1 MAAST
6 DKKTV
11 GIITNVQR
19 MSVHDGP
26 GIRTTV
32 FMKGCPLH
40 CIWCHNPETQSARV
54 QLAYHANRCK
64 GCGVCAEHCPSGAIS
79 LSSDGKIKRDA
90 SKCVLC
96 MRCTEVCPWLAWE
109 KYGKEITSAELCA
122 LLAKDKEYYKQ
133 SGGGVTF
140 SGGEPLSQHRFV
152 THCAAELRTMGIHTA
167 VETSCFGDSEALAEM
182 ASVTELFMVDIKNMD
197 DARHLEQTGGHVQP
211 VLSNLCLLSSLG
223 ASVLIRIPI
232 VKGFND
238 SDENIENTARFL
250 LENTV
255 FRRVELL
262 RMHKLA
268 ESKYTALGRDYAA
281 MRLDVPDM
289 DTVMHSAEILKR
301 HGIEVIY
308 GGNVI

>member
-1 MAAST
+1 MSAST
-6 DKKTV
+6 VNDSV

-40 CIWCHNPETQSARV
+40 CIWCHNPETQSVRV
-54 QLAYHANRCK
+54 QLAYHSNRCK
-64 GCGVCAEHCPSGAIS
+64 GCGVCAEHCKSGAIL

-109 KYGKEITSAELCA
+109 KYGKEITAAELCA
-122 LLAKDKEYYKQ
+122 LLARDKEYYKQ

-140 SGGEPLSQHRFV
+140 SGGEPLTQHRFV
-152 THCAAELRTMGIHTA
+152 TRCAAELRAMGIHTA
-167 VETSCFGDSEALAEM
+167 VETSCFGDSDALAEM
-182 ASVTELFMVDIKNMD
+182 AKVTELFMVDIKNMD
-197 DARHLEQTGGHVQP
+197 DARHLEQTGGHIQP
-211 VLSNLCLLSSLG
+211 VLSGLCLLSSIG

-232 VKGFND
+232 VTAFND
-238 SDENIENTARFL
+238 SEDNFERTARFLIENTA
-250 LENTV
+250 

-268 ESKYTALGRDYAA
+268 ESKYIALGREYEAMKLDIPDVATVTRLAA
-281 MRLDVPDM
+281 V
-289 DTVMHSAEILKR
+289 LKSR
-301 HGIEVIY
+301 GIEVIY
-308 GGNVI
+308 GGKSI